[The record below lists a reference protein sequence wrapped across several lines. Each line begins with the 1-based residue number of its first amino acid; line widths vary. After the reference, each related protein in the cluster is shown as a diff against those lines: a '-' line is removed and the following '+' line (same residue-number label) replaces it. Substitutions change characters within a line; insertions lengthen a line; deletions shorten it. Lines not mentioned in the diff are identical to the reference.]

1 MPGDC
6 GFPEQH
12 WWCGKPLSWR
22 YPWLGPQWPVG
33 GGTERLRSNKIENL
47 RKDPQAKR
55 KTSERIHRQ
64 KSLLFW
70 KHFWLRSRR
79 DFAPSGMTLWITW
92 EILLHSGATFGA
104 TQAFV
109 THQPSP
115 CRDKPAFLCSPLASS
130 ASPSPF
136 WGGGAPPQQED
147 GAVGSW
153 SKLLE
158 MPGMGEPGS
167 NVIPFHSTG

>member
-1 MPGDC
+1 M
-6 GFPEQH
+6 
-12 WWCGKPLSWR
+12 
-22 YPWLGPQWPVG
+22 G
-33 GGTERLRSNKIENL
+33 GGTERLRSNKKENL

-92 EILLHSGATFGA
+92 EIFLHSGATFGA
-104 TQAFV
+104 IQAFV

-136 WGGGAPPQQED
+136 WGGGCSSTAGGWSSWLLVQATGDARD
-147 GAVGSW
+147 GGTW
-153 SKLLE
+153 LQRDPL
-158 MPGMGEPGS
+158 
-167 NVIPFHSTG
+167 PFHRVKKGLFPAINSFCSFTEG